1 MVEDVRCGISPFF
14 GRPGS
19 TFKYRPK
26 NPTHGE
32 ADEIA
37 PSLLISVA
45 ETPIYMLFA
54 HRQWRAGMLL
64 ADAIYARC
72 FDVKDRTVLELGAG
86 TGVPALTAALCGARK
101 VC

>member
-1 MVEDVRCGISPFF
+1 
-14 GRPGS
+14 
-19 TFKYRPK
+19 
-26 NPTHGE
+26 
-32 ADEIA
+32 
-37 PSLLISVA
+37 
-45 ETPIYMLFA
+45 MLFA